1 MTTKFLTRK
10 HSRFVHNLCPDKLP
24 VTELRWVNLAVNAT
38 ITVARNEK
46 GRGAGWFL
54 QKHRIECC
62 KPPRNRAEK
71 GWEPGIHKRVS

>member
-1 MTTKFLTRK
+1 LSTI
-10 HSRFVHNLCPDKLP
+10 S
-24 VTELRWVNLAVNAT
+24 VTELRWVENLAVNAT